1 VALRVLVVDD
11 ADAMRTVVRR
21 VLSGS
26 GYEVDVA
33 CTLAE
38 ARAMDPGNYEAVL
51 VDVRLGSERGI
62 DLVEELRSQDPAA
75 AGRCLVM
82 TGGATGMIPDGIAY
96 LAKPFEPGELIKAV
110 LALHQPDTVPAPG
123 QRPEAA
129 PDADAPSPASGLG
142 ASQPS
147 AGTPCGWKLL
157 ELTRRLRDRERGEQA
172 DFLHDG
178 PLQEL
183 TAATLDLHLMR
194 RSAPAATA
202 QSVDAVLRRLDI
214 AARSLRWLVAE
225 SGSFRVPETDLAAC
239 LQQRTA
245 WLLARPITVS
255 TGPWPVGADAI
266 DALAITDVVE
276 LMLLAMA
283 DAGPSAQAHVAVRTE
298 KDLTLIEL
306 TFTCAA
312 EGGQRFGD
320 PTAARALL
328 AELAS
333 ALLTDA
339 DMELDEQQ
347 WRAQFTLRRHE
358 PGDASNPVRSGDVL
372 PGTHHGGCLETQ

>member
-1 VALRVLVVDD
+1 MALRVLVVDD

-82 TGGATGMIPDGIAY
+82 TGGATSMIPDGIAY

-129 PDADAPSPASGLG
+129 PDAGVPSPASALG

-147 AGTPCGWKLL
+147 AGTPRGWKLL

-172 DFLHDG
+172 DFVHDG

-202 QSVDAVLRRLDI
+202 RSVDTVLGRLDL
-214 AARSLRWLVAE
+214 AARSLRWLAAE
-225 SGSFRVPETDLAAC
+225 GGAFRVPETRLAAC

-245 WLLARPITVS
+245 WLLARPITVTAGS
-255 TGPWPVGADAI
+255 WPAGADAI

-283 DAGPSAQAHVAVRTE
+283 DAGPCARAHVAVRTQE
-298 KDLTLIEL
+298 DVTRIEL
-306 TFTCAA
+306 TLTYAA
-312 EGGQRFGD
+312 EDGQTLGD
-320 PTAARALL
+320 PATARALL

-339 DMELDEQQ
+339 DIELDDQQ
-347 WRAQFTLRRHE
+347 WRAQLVVPREVNGGAHRRHRE
-358 PGDASNPVRSGDVL
+358 SLV
-372 PGTHHGGCLETQ
+372 